1 MSQIRILTIGDVVGP
16 AALDTLS
23 KILFPLRNEY
33 KADFVIVNGENAAPG
48 NGIDI
53 PSAKTL
59 LFSGA
64 DVITTGNHVWQ
75 KKDIRDFL
83 CDSEQIIRPANYP
96 PACPGSGYTIR
107 DCMGWRVLVINVM
120 GTVYMESLESPF
132 TAVERILERERGRY
146 DIAVLDVHAE
156 ATSEKIAL
164 GHYFD
169 GHIAVIFG
177 THTHVPTA
185 DLRILPGGS
194 GYITDLGMVG
204 PEESVLGVKTEIII
218 EKFTTKMPVR
228 FEIADGPLILCGA
241 CFTYD
246 TEKKCVTAAEQI
258 IRRYPS

>member
-16 AALDTLS
+16 AALEKVSTT
-23 KILFPLRNEY
+23 LFPLKNEY
-33 KADFVIVNGENAAPG
+33 KADFVIVNGENASPG
-48 NGIDI
+48 NGIDV

-59 LFSGA
+59 LYSGA

-75 KKDIRDFL
+75 KKDLRDFL

-96 PACPGSGYTIR
+96 SSCPGSGYTVR
-107 DCMGWRVLVINVM
+107 DCLGWRVLVINVM

-132 TAVERILERERGRY
+132 SAVDRILEREHGRY
-146 DIAVLDVHAE
+146 DLSVLDIHAE

-169 GHIAVIFG
+169 GKIPIIFG

-204 PEESVLGVKTEIII
+204 PEESVLGVKKEIII

-246 TEKKCVTAAEQI
+246 TEKQCVTAAEQI

>member
-16 AALDTLS
+16 AALDKLS
-23 KILFPLRNEY
+23 EVLFSLKNEY
-33 KADFVIVNGENAAPG
+33 KADFVIVNGENASPG

-59 LFSGA
+59 LYSGT

-75 KKDIRDFL
+75 KKDLRDFL

-96 PACPGSGYTIR
+96 PTCPGSGYTIR
-107 DCMGWRVLVINVM
+107 DCLGWRVLVINVM

-132 TAVERILERERGRY
+132 AVVDRILERERGRY
-146 DIAVLDVHAE
+146 DLAVLDIHAE

-169 GHIAVIFG
+169 GRINIIFG

-204 PEESVLGVKTEIII
+204 PRESVLGVKTEIII
-218 EKFTTKMPVR
+218 EKMTTKMPVR
-228 FEIADGPLILCGA
+228 FEIADGPLLLCGA

-246 TEKKCVTAAEQI
+246 TEQKCITEAVQI
-258 IRRYPS
+258 QRSYPN

>member
-16 AALDTLS
+16 AALEKVSTT
-23 KILFPLRNEY
+23 LFPLKNEY
-33 KADFVIVNGENAAPG
+33 KADFVIVNGENASPG
-48 NGIDI
+48 NGIDV

-59 LFSGA
+59 LYSGV

-75 KKDIRDFL
+75 KKDLRDFL

-96 PACPGSGYTIR
+96 SSCPGSGYTVR
-107 DCMGWRVLVINVM
+107 DCLGWRVLVINVM

-132 TAVERILERERGRY
+132 SAVDRILEREHGRY
-146 DIAVLDVHAE
+146 DLSVLDIHAE

-169 GHIAVIFG
+169 GKIPIIFG

-204 PEESVLGVKTEIII
+204 PEESVLGVKKEIII

-246 TEKKCVTAAEQI
+246 TEKQCVTAAEQI

>member
-1 MSQIRILTIGDVVGP
+1 MSHIRILTIGDVVGP
-16 AALDTLS
+16 AALEKLS
-23 KILFPLRNEY
+23 TALFPLKNEY
-33 KADFVIVNGENAAPG
+33 KADFIIVNGENSAPG
-48 NGIDI
+48 NGIDV

-59 LFSGA
+59 LYAGA

-75 KKDIRDFL
+75 KKEIRDFL

-96 PACPGSGYTIR
+96 PACPGAGYTIH
-107 DCMGWRVLVINVM
+107 DCMGWRILVINVM
-120 GTVYMESLESPF
+120 GTVYMEALESPF
-132 TAVERILERERGRY
+132 SAVDRILDRERGRY
-146 DIAVLDVHAE
+146 DLAVLDVHAE

-169 GHIAVIFG
+169 GRIAVIFG

-194 GYITDLGMVG
+194 GYITDLGMTG

-218 EKFTTKMPVR
+218 EKMTTKMPVR
-228 FEIADGPLILCGA
+228 FEIADGPLILGGA

-246 TEKKCVTAAEQI
+246 TEKKHVTEAVQI
-258 IRRYPS
+258 IKRYPS

>member
-1 MSQIRILTIGDVVGP
+1 MLILCIGDVVGSNGCDFLRRRLP
-16 AALDTLS
+16 ALKRTKGIDL
-23 KILFPLRNEY
+23 
-33 KADFVIVNGENAAPG
+33 VIANGENSSDG
-48 NGIDI
+48 NGIT
-53 PSAKTL
+53 PASANH
-59 LFSGA
+59 LFDSGV

-83 CDSEQIIRPANYP
+83 CDSEQIIRPANFP
-96 PACPGSGYTIR
+96 PSCPGAGYTVR

-120 GTVYMESLESPF
+120 GTIYMEALESPF

-146 DIAVLDVHAE
+146 DLAVLDIHAE

-169 GHIAVIFG
+169 GRIPIIFG

-185 DLRILPGGS
+185 DLRILPHGS

-218 EKFTTKMPVR
+218 EKLTTKMPVR
-228 FEIADGPLILCGA
+228 FEIADGPLLLCGA

-246 TEKKCVTAAEQI
+246 TEQKRVTEVLQI
-258 IRRYPS
+258 RRRYPG

>member
-1 MSQIRILTIGDVVGP
+1 MSLTRILTIGDVVGP
-16 AALDTLS
+16 TALQKLSTTLFTL
-23 KILFPLRNEY
+23 KNEY
-33 KADFVIVNGENAAPG
+33 RADFVVINGENAAPG
-48 NGIDI
+48 NGIDV
-53 PSAKTL
+53 PSAQTL
-59 LFSGA
+59 LYSGA

-75 KKDIRDFL
+75 KKDIRDLL

-96 PACPGSGYTIR
+96 PSCPGAGYTVR
-107 DCMGWRVLVINVM
+107 DCLGWRVLVINVM

-132 TAVERILERERGRY
+132 TAVDRILERERGRY
-146 DIAVLDVHAE
+146 DLAVLDIHAE

-169 GHIAVIFG
+169 GRIPIIFG

-204 PEESVLGVKTEIII
+204 PEESVLGVKTDIII
-218 EKFTTKMPVR
+218 EKMMTKMPVR
-228 FEIADGPLILCGA
+228 FEIADGPLILSGA

-246 TEKKCVTAAEQI
+246 TEKKRVTEVQQVI
-258 IRRYPS
+258 KRFEG

>member
-16 AALDTLS
+16 AALETLS
-23 KILFPLRNEY
+23 TDLFKLRNEY
-33 KADFVIVNGENAAPG
+33 RADFVVVNGENAAPG
-48 NGIDI
+48 NGIDV

-59 LFSGA
+59 LYSGA

-83 CDSEQIIRPANYP
+83 CDSEQIIRPANFP
-96 PACPGSGYTIR
+96 PSCPGAGYTVR

-120 GTVYMESLESPF
+120 GTVYMEALESPF
-132 TAVERILERERGRY
+132 AVVDRILERERGRY
-146 DIAVLDVHAE
+146 DLAVLDIHAE

-169 GHIAVIFG
+169 GRVNIVFG

-194 GYITDLGMVG
+194 GYITDLGMTG
-204 PEESVLGVKTEIII
+204 PVESVLGI
-218 EKFTTKMPVR
+218 EPWQSIETFLGGLPGRYKCPGGPCKMQGCVFTV
-228 FEIADGPLILCGA
+228 ENGH
-241 CFTYD
+241 
-246 TEKKCVTAAEQI
+246 CVGVERI
-258 IRRYPS
+258 DIR

>member
-16 AALDTLS
+16 AALETLS
-23 KILFPLRNEY
+23 TDLFKIKNEHR
-33 KADFVIVNGENAAPG
+33 ADFVVVNGENAAPG
-48 NGIDI
+48 NGIDV

-59 LFSGA
+59 LSSGA

-83 CDSEQIIRPANYP
+83 CDSEQIIRPANFP
-96 PACPGSGYTIR
+96 PSCPGAGYTVR
-107 DCMGWRVLVINVM
+107 DCLGWRVLVINVM
-120 GTVYMESLESPF
+120 GTVYMEALESPF
-132 TAVERILERERGRY
+132 TAVERILDRERGRY

-169 GHIAVIFG
+169 SRVNIIFG

-185 DLRILPGGS
+185 DLRILPHGS

-218 EKFTTKMPVR
+218 EKMTTKMPVR
-228 FEIADGPLILCGA
+228 FEIADGPIMLCGA

-246 TEKKCVTAAEQI
+246 TEQKRVTEVMQ
-258 IRRYPS
+258 IRRRYSG

>member
-1 MSQIRILTIGDVVGP
+1 MNIKVMAVGDVCGKVG
-16 AALDTLS
+16 LD
-23 KILFPLRNEY
+23 FLRRNLRRLRKEHSI
-33 KADFVIVNGENAAPG
+33 DFIVVNGENAAPG
-48 NGIDI
+48 NGIDV

-59 LFSGA
+59 LYSGA

-83 CDSEQIIRPANYP
+83 CDSEQIIRPANFP
-96 PACPGSGYTIR
+96 PSCPGAGYTVR

-120 GTVYMESLESPF
+120 GTIYMEALESPF

-146 DIAVLDVHAE
+146 DLAVLDIHAE

-169 GHIAVIFG
+169 GRIPIIFG

-185 DLRILPGGS
+185 DLRILPHGS

-218 EKFTTKMPVR
+218 EKLTTKMPVR
-228 FEIADGPLILCGA
+228 FEIADGPLLLCGA

-246 TEKKCVTAAEQI
+246 TEQKRVTEVMQI
-258 IRRYPS
+258 QRRYPG

>member
-16 AALDTLS
+16 TALETLS
-23 KILFPLRNEY
+23 TDLFKLRNEY
-33 KADFVIVNGENAAPG
+33 RADFVVVNGENAAPG
-48 NGIDI
+48 NGIDV

-59 LFSGA
+59 LYSGA

-83 CDSEQIIRPANYP
+83 CDSEQIIRPANFP
-96 PACPGSGYTIR
+96 PSCPGAGYTVR

-120 GTVYMESLESPF
+120 GTIYMEALESPF

-146 DIAVLDVHAE
+146 DLAVLDIHAE

-169 GHIAVIFG
+169 GRIPIIFG

-185 DLRILPGGS
+185 DLRILPHGS

-218 EKFTTKMPVR
+218 EKLTTKMPVR
-228 FEIADGPLILCGA
+228 FEIADGPLLLCGA

-246 TEKKCVTAAEQI
+246 TEKKCVTEVQQI
-258 IRRYPS
+258 IKRYPG

>member
-16 AALDTLS
+16 TALDTLS
-23 KILFPLRNEY
+23 KVLFPLKNEY

-59 LFSGA
+59 LFSGT
-64 DVITTGNHVWQ
+64 DVITTGNHIWQ
-75 KKDIRDFL
+75 KKEIRDFL
-83 CDSEQIIRPANYP
+83 CDSEQLIRPANYP
-96 PACPGSGYTIR
+96 PVCPGSGYTIR

-120 GTVYMESLESPF
+120 GTVYIEALESPF
-132 TAVERILERERGRY
+132 TSVDRILERERGRY

-169 GHIAVIFG
+169 SRVNIIFG
-177 THTHVPTA
+177 THTHIPTA

-218 EKFTTKMPVR
+218 EKMTTKMPVR
-228 FEIADGPLILCGA
+228 FEIADGTIILCGA

-246 TEKKCVTAAEQI
+246 TEKKRI
-258 IRRYPS
+258 IEVVQVQRRYPS

>member
-23 KILFPLRNEY
+23 KVLFPLRNEY

-64 DVITTGNHVWQ
+64 
-75 KKDIRDFL
+75 
-83 CDSEQIIRPANYP
+83 
-96 PACPGSGYTIR
+96 ACPGSGYTIR

-120 GTVYMESLESPF
+120 GTVYMEALESPF
-132 TAVERILERERGRY
+132 AVVDRILERERGRY
-146 DIAVLDVHAE
+146 DIAVLDIHAE

-169 GHIAVIFG
+169 GRVNIVFG

-218 EKFTTKMPVR
+218 EKMTTKMPVR
-228 FEIADGPLILCGA
+228 FEIADGPLVLCGA

-246 TEKKCVTAAEQI
+246 TEQKRITEVKQI
-258 IRRYPS
+258 QRRYPN

>member
-16 AALDTLS
+16 AALEKLS
-23 KILFPLRNEY
+23 TALFPLKNEY
-33 KADFVIVNGENAAPG
+33 RADFVVVNGENAAPG
-48 NGIDI
+48 NGIDV
-53 PSAKTL
+53 PSAKAL

-96 PACPGSGYTIR
+96 PSCPGAGYTVHE
-107 DCMGWRVLVINVM
+107 CLGWRILVINVM

-132 TAVERILERERGRY
+132 TAVDRILEREHGRY
-146 DIAVLDVHAE
+146 DLAVLDVHAE

-164 GHYFD
+164 GNYFD
-169 GHIAVIFG
+169 GRIGIIFG

-204 PEESVLGVKTEIII
+204 PEQSVLGVKTEIII
-218 EKFTTKMPVR
+218 EKFMTKMPVR
-228 FEIADGPLILCGA
+228 FEIADGPLVLCGA

-246 TEKKCVTAAEQI
+246 TDKNCVTEVQQVV
-258 IRRYPS
+258 RRYP